1 MMSSNGINTCKLK
14 ELDAEF
20 NANCKKSAAKVNIG
34 ATAAKSRR
42 GGHAKVYH
50 SSPGAR
56 PGERG
61 VVSACTG
68 RLTERPAG
76 KGNGAGP
83 LRRPKGRHPLE
94 HRHQI
99 PQRSVA
105 LAGNLAH
112 EPGADQKPAQHL
124 PGRCP
129 RARPERIAAAI
140 AYQRCRRCRRG
151 RRGRPPGRPG
161 GGGETSAA
169 HLCPAPVGGGD
180 THPFAQGERAPPYA
194 TLYQ

>member
-1 MMSSNGINTCKLK
+1 MISSNGINTCKLK

-20 NANCKKSAAKVNIG
+20 NANCKKPAAKVNMA

-56 PGERG
+56 PGECR

-68 RLTERPAG
+68 RPAGRPTG

-83 LRRPKGRHPLE
+83 LRRPKGRYPLG

-129 RARPERIAAAI
+129 RSRPERIAAAI
-140 AYQRCRRCRRG
+140 ASQRCRRRRSRG
-151 RRGRPPGRPG
+151 RGCG
-161 GGGETSAA
+161 GGKASAA
-169 HLCPAPVGGGD
+169 HLCPALGGGSD
-180 THPFAQGERAPPYA
+180 TRYFAEVDR
-194 TLYQ
+194 

>member
-20 NANCKKSAAKVNIG
+20 NANCKKPAAKVNI
-34 ATAAKSRR
+34 AAAAQSRR

-56 PGERG
+56 PGERR
-61 VVSACTG
+61 VVGACTG

-83 LRRPKGRHPLE
+83 LRRPKGRYPLE
-94 HRHQI
+94 HCHQI

-112 EPGADQKPAQHL
+112 EPGADQKH
-124 PGRCP
+124 
-129 RARPERIAAAI
+129 
-140 AYQRCRRCRRG
+140 
-151 RRGRPPGRPG
+151 
-161 GGGETSAA
+161 
-169 HLCPAPVGGGD
+169 
-180 THPFAQGERAPPYA
+180 
-194 TLYQ
+194 